1 MKKIEA
7 WYNKFCN
14 KAFSIDNDIETVAA
28 FAASAAYRA
37 SIGQAL
43 YEGNKA
49 VGFKGKDK
57 EKEVCRAEGA
67 AHLRDFLVAAVQQQD
82 EEALLNMIY
91 SAWDD
96 LRDIYHNHGITWYK
110 YGNAQK
116 WVSIAIKYFI
126 IVAVN
131 KGTKCNGEEVN
142 TSHALARV
150 VFPVDR
156 IMMDII
162 WKDFRV
168 ERVKP
173 TWSKCDDKQ
182 AFIDYIEEV
191 KQLVGDRPVLE
202 YEIEKWEQR

>member
-7 WYNKFCN
+7 WYNKFCK
-14 KAFSIDNDIETVAA
+14 KAVAIKNDVASVA
-28 FAASAAYRA
+28 SFAASAAYRA

-43 YEGNKA
+43 YEGDTA
-49 VGFKGKDK
+49 VGFKGKDA
-57 EKEVCRAEGA
+57 EKKACREEGETII
-67 AHLRDFLVAAVQQQD
+67 RDFLLAAVQQQD
-82 EEALLNMIY
+82 EQTLLNMIY
-91 SAWDD
+91 STWDTV
-96 LRDIYHNHGITWYK
+96 RENYHKHGITWYK

-126 IVAVN
+126 ITAVN
-131 KGTKCNGEEVN
+131 KGTKYDGVAIDTN
-142 TSHALARV
+142 HALAGA

-162 WKDFRV
+162 WKDFQVARV
-168 ERVKP
+168 NP

-182 AFIDYIEEV
+182 AFIDYIEAV
-191 KQLVGDRPVLE
+191 KQCVGDRPVLE